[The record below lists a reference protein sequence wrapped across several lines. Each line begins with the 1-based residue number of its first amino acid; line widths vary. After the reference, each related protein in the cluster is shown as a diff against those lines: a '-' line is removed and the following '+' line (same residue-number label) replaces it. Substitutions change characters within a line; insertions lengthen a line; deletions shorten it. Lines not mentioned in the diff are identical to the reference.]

1 MEPTTVL
8 RQVRAKCKLPPWTK
22 QDLIIARDMAYAEF
36 RVSLHLQL
44 LIIFMYIVDL
54 AAVIYHSLLGFAVAF
69 FIRCADELL
78 IKKKS
83 LHSSVWKHCESHSL
97 TAFPCRCSKTP
108 MYPAWKQV
116 QTQVQC
122 LCTLFYSAV
131 NTALVSSSPRNRA
144 NNLLTLS
151 TPTLKA
157 FCEKRCIAAFCFSS
171 YIHIASLITL
181 KVWSWKSFC
190 CMHSFLFPQ
199 AIGWQ
204 LEY

>member
-8 RQVRAKCKLPPWTK
+8 RQARAKCKLPPWTK

-36 RVSLHLQL
+36 WIPLHLQL

-54 AAVIYHSLLGFAVAF
+54 AAVAYHSLLGFAVAF
-69 FIRCADELL
+69 FIRCADDLL
-78 IKKKS
+78 IKQKS
-83 LHSSVWKHCESHSL
+83 TLISLKALCVSFTNSFSVQVLQNS
-97 TAFPCRCSKTP
+97 
-108 MYPAWKQV
+108 MYPDWKWV
-116 QTQVQC
+116 QRQVQC

-171 YIHIASLITL
+171 YIHIASLYHPQSVIL
-181 KVWSWKSFC
+181 ERFLL
-190 CMHSFLFPQ
+190 HS
-199 AIGWQ
+199 
-204 LEY
+204 